1 MIAPPAVATATAT
14 EVASVARL
22 VAAAGLAEGFGHVSA
37 RLAGGGFAITS
48 TAPLGSADEGS
59 VIALAGARR
68 RRRAPRGLPLE
79 APAHAAIY
87 AARPDVGAIVRVHPP
102 SVVVAGLSGE
112 LPPVTHGLAGLSGEV
127 ALLDDPQ
134 LVDGP
139 ERAAAAAAA
148 LGAADCLVMRAN
160 GALAVGPD
168 LATACVRAWFLEERA
183 RVWLAAGRPDGLEPG
198 RARGAGGALARGG
211 SARVGVAACG
221 LRRAG
226 GEVSETVRRAGRGR
240 AGRPER
246 RRDAS

>member
-1 MIAPPAVATATAT
+1 MRSPA
-14 EVASVARL
+14 L
-22 VAAAGLAEGFGHVSA
+22 DAAAE
-37 RLAGGGFAITS
+37 
-48 TAPLGSADEGS
+48 
-59 VIALAGARR
+59 RR
-68 RRRAPRGLPLE
+68 EGLPLE

-148 LGAADCLVMRAN
+148 LGAADCLLMRAN
-160 GALAVGPD
+160 GALAVGAD

-183 RVWLAAGRPDGLEPG
+183 RVWLAAGRPDGLSQAELAERAEHWPAEA
-198 RARGAGGALARGG
+198 RARGRGCVRP
-211 SARVGVAACG
+211 SASG
-221 LRRAG
+221 RR
-226 GEVSETVRRAGRGR
+226 GERDGR
-240 AGRPER
+240 
-246 RRDAS
+246 